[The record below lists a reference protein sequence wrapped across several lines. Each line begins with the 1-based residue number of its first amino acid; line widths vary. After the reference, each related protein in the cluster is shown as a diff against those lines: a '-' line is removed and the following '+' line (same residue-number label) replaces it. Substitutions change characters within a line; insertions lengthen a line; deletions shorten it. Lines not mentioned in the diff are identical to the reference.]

1 MQLRYIWIRI
11 QVYFSSKFGILTIK
25 IFIHHSLT
33 IHHFKTSSIWNLEF
47 KILEFLPM
55 FKFKQFTV
63 EQDRCA
69 MKIGTDG
76 VLLGAWTPITNN
88 PFSVLDIGTGTGI
101 IALMLA
107 QRSNAEQIDALEID
121 EEAYEQ
127 SVDNFENSPWSD
139 RLFCFHAGLDEFV
152 DEPEDDPSDSELA
165 QQYDLIISNP
175 PFYSEDYKTEN
186 IQRDLARF
194 QDAMPFEDLVE
205 AADLL
210 LSENGI
216 FSVIIPFKE
225 EDRFLAIAKEYELY
239 PMKITRVKGTANS
252 EIKRSLLA
260 FSRKENYD
268 LQIDELVIEIARH
281 IYTPEYIALTKDF
294 YLKM

>member
-1 MQLRYIWIRI
+1 M
-11 QVYFSSKFGILTIK
+11 SKFQ
-25 IFIHHSLT
+25 
-33 IHHFKTSSIWNLEF
+33 
-47 KILEFLPM
+47 
-55 FKFKQFTV
+55 FKQFAV

-76 VLLGAWTPITNN
+76 VLLGAWAPITNN
-88 PFSVLDIGTGTGI
+88 PFSILDIGAGTGI

-127 SVDNFENSPWSD
+127 AMDNFENSPWSD

-152 DEPEDDPSDSELA
+152 EEPEDE
-165 QQYDLIISNP
+165 YDIIVSNP

-186 IQRDLARF
+186 DQRDLARF
-194 QDAMPFEDLVE
+194 QDALPFEDLIE

-225 EDRFLAIAKEYELY
+225 EERLLALAKEMELF
-239 PMKITRVKGTANS
+239 PIKITRVKGTPTT

-260 FSRKENYD
+260 FSRNEITD
-268 LQIDELVIEIARH
+268 FPIDELTIETARH
-281 IYTPEYIALTKDF
+281 IYTPEYIELTKYF
-294 YLKM
+294 YLKL